1 MNLLLLN
8 TLASFD
14 DDAAPMDDAPMAE
27 IVETTPEA
35 PVADAPVS
43 KDRSFSQDDV
53 NRFVKERLAKDR
65 KNREAEFQTQ
75 VSSLEN
81 RYEDMLQNNNLQ
93 KEDRTKL
100 EGQLA
105 DLRTQHHT
113 TEKQLTRELKTTN
126 ENWATKYEAAV
137 TKGNEWENR
146 YTESTIMQSLQN
158 AAVSNDAYNPEQII
172 TQLRSKT
179 NLVETTNEEG
189 EGTGNL
195 VPMVEMNVKTEGSEV
210 AEKTQ
215 MTPDEAVSYMKKN
228 PSEWG
233 NFFKNNIREGIG
245 SDSSA
250 TSGTITGSG
259 TVDHT
264 KLTDEQWF
272 QMRKDNPSALGIEKR
287 QR

>member
-1 MNLLLLN
+1 
-8 TLASFD
+8 
-14 DDAAPMDDAPMAE
+14 
-27 IVETTPEA
+27 
-35 PVADAPVS
+35 
-43 KDRSFSQDDV
+43 
-53 NRFVKERLAKDR
+53 
-65 KNREAEFQTQ
+65 
-75 VSSLEN
+75 
-81 RYEDMLQNNNLQ
+81 
-93 KEDRTKL
+93 
-100 EGQLA
+100 
-105 DLRTQHHT
+105 
-113 TEKQLTRELKTTN
+113 
-126 ENWATKYEAAV
+126 
-137 TKGNEWENR
+137 
-146 YTESTIMQSLQN
+146 MQSLQN

-195 VPMVEMNVKTEGSEV
+195 VPMVEMNVKTEDSEV
-210 AEKTQ
+210 AEMTQ